1 MIWLEKSELTFKKD
15 EIISEEFSLAV
26 LSVDQKKAEC
36 IEMETKLYQVQNQIF
51 NLKCGKYKTSKD
63 NSFP

>member
-1 MIWLEKSELTFKKD
+1 MKLFQKSSDHQDFELA
-15 EIISEEFSLAV
+15 LAV
-26 LSVDQKKAEC
+26 LSVDKKKAEC